1 MFDLETAI
9 KEWKKALAANPGLE
23 DGQRAELEASLRDEI
38 ADLVRRGRSPKEAF
52 RQVSTEMGSPDDLGY
67 EFFKVYAKR
76 RVGPPSWKRSG
87 FSLALVWNYLVIA
100 LRKIK
105 RQRGYSF
112 INIVGLA
119 LGMAC
124 SILIL
129 LWVQD
134 ERSFDRFHPNFREIY
149 RIVADWPKNDWKG
162 VNASPMPLAPLAK
175 EGIPGIAEAVRVTGH
190 SRKVVRYKDKMF
202 YESRGIIVDPTF
214 FKVFSFPFVKGD
226 PETAFRGMADLVMT
240 ESLARKY
247 FGDED
252 PLGKMV
258 LVEGQPASVTGVVAD
273 VPPQSTFQFDFA
285 SSFAFVAEL
294 TRFSTHWGALNFDTY
309 LLLEKGANP
318 QPIGPKLT
326 EIAAANNCPQV
337 NKGALF
343 RLQPLSELHLDAR
356 SYTKDTEILGDRQ
369 LVQLFSVIAAAV
381 LLIACVNFMNL
392 STARAAVRAKEVGVR
407 KTVGA
412 ARGQLARQ
420 FLGESFLLVGI
431 ALVVALGVCLLVM
444 PPFNQLA
451 GKSLGLDFTSGRQL
465 VGLAVAFL
473 LTGLVAGSYPAVVLS
488 GLRPAC
494 ILSGR
499 GNEAF
504 GPAGRRSGGASF
516 RRILVVFQFALSI
529 ILLVGTITVHKQLRF
544 IGRADLGFDL
554 KDIIQIPLKG
564 TFAKQFPVFKTELRN
579 LPAVASVTAEN
590 YPFSATAYRSA
601 GNFDWEGREG
611 RTDLDIIYAGVD
623 EDFFATLGLKVIT
636 GRSFSPEFPNDKS
649 GAVILNE
656 AAVKAMGIREPVGKW
671 FSPAKDER
679 RTIVGVVRNVYF
691 QSFYNPIEPRM
702 FYLADFAETEDM
714 ALALVKLRGAD
725 TSAAVAAIKKL
736 CARLNPDLPFEFK
749 FLSQTY
755 QELYVK
761 EQRAARVFN
770 IFTGLA
776 VLISCLGLFGLAA
789 FTAERRTKEIG
800 VRKVLGAG
808 EFGLVKLLTT
818 EFSRWVLLANVLA
831 WPVGYFAATK
841 LLQGY
846 VYRTGIGIGIFVL
859 SGLLAWTIAVLTVCW
874 QALRAARAN
883 PVESLRCE

>member
-1 MFDLETAI
+1 MFDFETAI
-9 KEWKKALAANPGLE
+9 KAWKKALAANPGLE
-23 DGQRAELEASLRDEI
+23 DGQRAELETCLRDEV
-38 ADLVRRGRSPKEAF
+38 ADLIRRGRSPEEAF
-52 RQVSTEMGSPDDLGY
+52 RQVTTEMGSADAIGL

-76 RVGPPSWKRSG
+76 RFGPPSWRPSR
-87 FSLALVWNYLVIA
+87 FSPALVWNYIIIA

-105 RQRGYSF
+105 RQKGYSF
-112 INIVGLA
+112 INIAGLA

-124 SILIL
+124 SILIM

-149 RIVADWPKNDWKG
+149 RVVADWPKNDWKG

-175 EGIPGIAEAVRVTGH
+175 EQIPGIAEAVRVTDH

-202 YESRGIIVDPTF
+202 YESRGIIVDPAF
-214 FKVFSFPFVKGD
+214 FKVFRFPFVKGD
-226 PETAFRGMADLVMT
+226 PETAFRGPSDLVMT
-240 ESLARKY
+240 ASLARKY

-252 PLGKMV
+252 PLGKTV
-258 LVEGQPASVTGVVAD
+258 LVEGKPAVVTGVVAD

-294 TRFSTHWGALNFDTY
+294 TRYSTHWGALNFDTY
-309 LLLEKGANP
+309 LLLEKGAGP

-326 EIAAANNCPQV
+326 EIAAANGCPQV
-337 NKGALF
+337 KKGASF
-343 RLQPLSELHLDAR
+343 RLQPFAELHLDAR
-356 SYTKDTEILGDRQ
+356 PYTKDTEILGDRR
-369 LVQLFSVIAAAV
+369 LVQLFSVIAAAI

-407 KTVGA
+407 KTMGA

-431 ALVVALGVCLLVM
+431 ALVVAVGLCLLVM
-444 PPFNQLA
+444 PAFNQLA
-451 GKSLGLDFTSGRQL
+451 GKSLGLDFASGRQVL
-465 VGLAVAFL
+465 GLAVAFL
-473 LTGLVAGSYPAVVLS
+473 LTGLVAGSYPSVVLS
-488 GLRPAC
+488 GLRPAHV
-494 ILSGR
+494 LSGR
-499 GNEAF
+499 GNEAL
-504 GPAGRRSGGASF
+504 GPGGRRSGGASF
-516 RRILVVFQFALSI
+516 RRVLVVFQFALSI
-529 ILLVGTITVHKQLRF
+529 VLLVGTITVHKQIRF
-544 IGRADLGFDL
+544 IRDSDLGFDL

-579 LPAVASVTAEN
+579 LPSVASVTAEN

-611 RTDLDIIYAGVD
+611 RADMDFIYAGVD
-623 EDFFATLGLKVIT
+623 EDFFTTLGLKVVA
-636 GRSFSPEFPNDKS
+636 GRAFSSDFPNDKS
-649 GAVILNE
+649 GAAILNE
-656 AAVKAMGIREPVGKW
+656 AAVAKMGLSEPIGKW
-671 FSPAKDER
+671 FSSAKNER
-679 RTIVGVVRNVYF
+679 RTIVGVVRDAYF
-691 QSFYNPIEPRM
+691 QSFHNPVEPRW
-702 FYLADFAETEDM
+702 FYLADLAETEDM
-714 ALALVKLRGAD
+714 ALALVKLRGDD
-725 TSAAVAAIKKL
+725 TAAAVAAIKKL
-736 CARLNPDLPFEFK
+736 CARLNPDVPFEFK

-761 EQRAARVFN
+761 EQRAVRVLN

-818 EFSRWVLLANVLA
+818 EFSRWVLLANVVA

-846 VYRTGIGIGIFVL
+846 VYRTGVGIGIFV
-859 SGLLAWTIAVLTVCW
+859 SAGFLAWAIAVLTVCW